1 LLGRWRP
8 GKHEIL
14 HFIAAF
20 LDRNL
25 WIKQSRASF
34 VECIKFLKAI
44 KVVEKVLKTFLK
56 AMTYYQMTNNH
67 ASDTCQEDGD
77 HGTTFLLK
85 LHICPYLIYDN
96 IKA

>member
-8 GKHEIL
+8 EKHELL

-20 LDRNL
+20 LGRNL

-34 VECIKFLKAI
+34 GECLKLLKAI
-44 KVVEKVLKTFLK
+44 KVIEKVLKTFLK

-67 ASDTCQEDGD
+67 ASDTC
-77 HGTTFLLK
+77 
-85 LHICPYLIYDN
+85 
-96 IKA
+96 

>member
-1 LLGRWRP
+1 LLAKWCP
-8 GKHEIL
+8 EKHEFL

-34 VECIKFLKAI
+34 VECLKLLKAI
-44 KVVEKVLKTFLK
+44 KVVEKVLKAFLK

-67 ASDTCQEDGD
+67 ASDTC
-77 HGTTFLLK
+77 
-85 LHICPYLIYDN
+85 
-96 IKA
+96 